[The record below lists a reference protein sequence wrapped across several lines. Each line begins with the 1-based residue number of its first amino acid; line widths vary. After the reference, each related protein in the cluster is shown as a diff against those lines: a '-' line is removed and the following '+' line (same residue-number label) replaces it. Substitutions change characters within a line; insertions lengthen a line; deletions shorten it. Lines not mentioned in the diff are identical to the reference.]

1 MLCANTGYTLSEGQ
15 VFIAVTHDCSV
26 IQPSLQHEP
35 HLEWL
40 LAKPI
45 ENGHGHFRYAR
56 NIRRLHLEIEVE
68 GYLRWFEVGMALRGF
83 ASREGLD
90 GCSSDKRYSIDGDNL
105 NILKRWLGNRYTT
118 QTFPD
123 DFNDR
128 IKPLIEGSSAPLIK
142 MFNTAPGEACRSLYL
157 TLNPF
162 DRGVEDGENYELTV
176 AALFRD
182 EVAMD
187 IGRELMD
194 QFAANIEALL
204 RDVKGFGDVTVLAFA
219 ESDLS
224 HAQVL
229 KMARW
234 QLDYVSLADG
244 DEVVVADQS

>member
-1 MLCANTGYTLSEGQ
+1 
-15 VFIAVTHDCSV
+15 
-26 IQPSLQHEP
+26 
-35 HLEWL
+35 
-40 LAKPI
+40 
-45 ENGHGHFRYAR
+45 
-56 NIRRLHLEIEVE
+56 
-68 GYLRWFEVGMALRGF
+68 
-83 ASREGLD
+83 
-90 GCSSDKRYSIDGDNL
+90 
-105 NILKRWLGNRYTT
+105 
-118 QTFPD
+118 
-123 DFNDR
+123 
-128 IKPLIEGSSAPLIK
+128 

-244 DEVVVADQS
+244 DEVVVADQA